1 MFSHNCVLSQLC
13 PLTTAISCDHSGL
26 SCSDDRS
33 ARLTVLIFMFSDNF
47 SDSSSS
53 GSSFSDPSSSGSFFS
68 DRLLDWYDQNGRD
81 LPWRTRGP
89 HPDPYVVWIS
99 EIMLQQTTVR
109 TVIPYFGRFMKRF
122 PDIFS
127 LAQADIDEVLFFWQ
141 GLGYYTRARKLHECA
156 VYVATELN
164 GRFPED
170 KGSLGKLPGIG
181 PYTSSSIAALAFD
194 RPEAVVDGNV
204 IRVICRLFAL
214 SENAYDIRDEI
225 RRRAEKL
232 MPEKRAADYTSAI
245 LDLGATV
252 CTPQHPDCA
261 GCPVRPV
268 CLAEHLHI
276 QESLPVL
283 RKPEKTHKKG
293 YVFLIRDPEGRVL
306 IRKRTEKGLLS
317 GLTEFPWMIPEDDA
331 CRERLQAIFEKTG
344 AVRTGRFVRHVFT
357 HIDMTL
363 EPVIADVSASGMV
376 PGSSGSDVSGMSLN
390 IISGKSPDI
399 ISEIFSG
406 GIFVF
411 PSEFEKYAFS
421 TLMKKVIREAENA
434 GIFRSGSG
442 KRQTDLSDFS
452 RTP

>member
-1 MFSHNCVLSQLC
+1 MKKETQSYPEIFRQALRFFGMKNQRFPFFNLLSQLCPLTTVSSHNCVLSQLCPLTTVSSHNCVLSQLCSLTTVFSHNCVLSQLCSLTTVSSHNC

-68 DRLLDWYDQNGRD
+68 DRLLDWYDKNGRD

-170 KGSLGKLPGIG
+170 KESLGKLPGIG
-181 PYTSSSIAALAFD
+181 SYTSSSIAALAFD

-261 GCPVRPV
+261 GCPVKPV

-293 YVFLIRDPEGRVL
+293 YVFLIRDPCR
-306 IRKRTEKGLLS
+306 IRQIIRQALRCKVRLLQ
-317 GLTEFPWMIPEDDA
+317 LY
-331 CRERLQAIFEKTG
+331 QASKT
-344 AVRTGRFVRHVFT
+344 H
-357 HIDMTL
+357 
-363 EPVIADVSASGMV
+363 
-376 PGSSGSDVSGMSLN
+376 
-390 IISGKSPDI
+390 
-399 ISEIFSG
+399 
-406 GIFVF
+406 
-411 PSEFEKYAFS
+411 
-421 TLMKKVIREAENA
+421 
-434 GIFRSGSG
+434 
-442 KRQTDLSDFS
+442 
-452 RTP
+452 

>member
-1 MFSHNCVLSQLC
+1 
-13 PLTTAISCDHSGL
+13 
-26 SCSDDRS
+26 
-33 ARLTVLIFMFSDNF
+33 
-47 SDSSSS
+47 
-53 GSSFSDPSSSGSFFS
+53 
-68 DRLLDWYDQNGRD
+68 
-81 LPWRTRGP
+81 
-89 HPDPYVVWIS
+89 
-99 EIMLQQTTVR
+99 MLQQTTVR

-170 KGSLGKLPGIG
+170 KESLGKLPGIG
-181 PYTSSSIAALAFD
+181 PYTSASIAALAFD

-261 GCPVRPV
+261 GCPVKPV

-390 IISGKSPDI
+390 DVSGMSLNIISGKSPDI